1 MPLKLKRYPKR
12 SEHWYVRGTV
22 RGQAVFETTGTD
34 DRAAAEAFRIKRE
47 NELLDRSVFGAG
59 ATITFLQAAISY
71 LEAGGERRFLGTKDL
86 ETGKWSLLVGHF
98 GNKPV
103 ASIGQPEADAA
114 AAKLYP
120 NAGNATRKRHVYV
133 PLCAVLNHAADKWEL
148 RLKRIKH
155 PQVKS
160 TPVEWAPPE
169 NVRKLLAVCS
179 PQMRRFVMVIV
190 YTGARL
196 SEALRL
202 NWDTD
207 VDLDRRMLTLGRTK
221 NGDPRTVHIPE
232 PLLAELS
239 SVPKKE
245 RTGPLFHWSDKCHV
259 HKPLRTACKR
269 AGVPY
274 LSPHKLGRHTYATWL
289 RRYANRDLRGLMEDG
304 GWKSINSV
312 VRYAH
317 VVPGETAIAVEKL
330 PSVQKPCRKKRR
342 AHKTLK
348 SKTKAA

>member
-1 MPLKLKRYPKR
+1 MSLKLKRYPKR
-12 SEHWYVRGTV
+12 SEHWYIRGTV
-22 RGQAVFETTGTD
+22 RGQNIFETTGTD
-34 DRAAAEAFRIKRE
+34 DRAAAEACRIKRE
-47 NELLDRSVFGAG
+47 KELLDRSVFGAG
-59 ATITFLQAAISY
+59 ATIGFHEAASSY
-71 LEAGGERRFLGTKDL
+71 LAAGGESRFLGFEDSA
-86 ETGKWSLLVGHF
+86 TGKWSLLIGHF
-98 GNKPV
+98 GGKPV

-114 AAKLYP
+114 AIKLYP

-133 PLCAVLNHAADKWEL
+133 PLCAVLNHAAEKWEL
-148 RLKRIKH
+148 RLRKVRH
-155 PQVKS
+155 PQVK
-160 TPVEWAPPE
+160 TPPVEWAPPE
-169 NVRKLLAVCS
+169 NVRKLLPMCS

-221 NGDPRTVHIPE
+221 NGDPRTAHIAE

-330 PSVQKPCRKKRR
+330 PSVQIR
-342 AHKTLK
+342 ADRSDVH
-348 SKTKAA
+348 ARH

>member
-22 RGQAVFETTGTD
+22 RGQNIFETTGTD
-34 DRAAAEAFRIKRE
+34 DRATAEAYRIKKE

-59 ATITFLQAAISY
+59 ATIGFHEAAASY
-71 LEAGGERRFLGTKDL
+71 LAAGGERRFLGYEDPA
-86 ETGKWSLLVGHF
+86 TGKWSLLIGHF
-98 GNKPV
+98 GSKPV

-114 AAKLYP
+114 AIKLYP

-148 RLKRIKH
+148 RLKKIKH

-221 NGDPRTVHIPE
+221 NGDPRTAHIPD

-330 PSVQKPCRKKRR
+330 PSVQNPCKRKRR
-342 AHKTLK
+342 ARKALK
-348 SKTKAA
+348 AKRKAA